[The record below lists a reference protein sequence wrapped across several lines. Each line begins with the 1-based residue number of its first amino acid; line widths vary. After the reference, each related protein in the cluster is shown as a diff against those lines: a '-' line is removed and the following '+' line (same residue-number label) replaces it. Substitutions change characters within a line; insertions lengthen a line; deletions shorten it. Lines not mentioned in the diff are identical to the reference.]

1 MEKYKPE
8 PGYREPYTEYGMEIV
23 MFCAKHCLTKKA
35 LAAEA
40 GIPYDS
46 LLATIKAAA
55 AATTSRPLWLPVM
68 ARYEAAAK
76 KRRRKGGVR
85 KCRATSAPAPQPA
98 DWRRPATRSR
108 RSRAASM
115 RPANSAATAAAATA
129 AKVTRSPSAACR

>member
-46 LLATIKAAA
+46 LLATIKGRRSGHNVKAAVA
-55 AATTSRPLWLPVM
+55 PSWRATKRP
-68 ARYEAAAK
+68 
-76 KRRRKGGVR
+76 RRSSGGKAGVR
-85 KCRATSAPAPQPA
+85 KCRATSAPAPQP
-98 DWRRPATRSR
+98 
-108 RSRAASM
+108 
-115 RPANSAATAAAATA
+115 
-129 AKVTRSPSAACR
+129 C

>member
-46 LLATIKAAA
+46 LLATIKGRRVKAAVA
-55 AATTSRPLWLPVM
+55 PVM

-76 KRRRKGGVR
+76 KQRRKGRG
-85 KCRATSAPAPQPA
+85 A
-98 DWRRPATRSR
+98 
-108 RSRAASM
+108 
-115 RPANSAATAAAATA
+115 
-129 AKVTRSPSAACR
+129 

>member
-46 LLATIKAAA
+46 LLATIKGRRSGHNVKAAVA
-55 AATTSRPLWLPVM
+55 PVI

-76 KRRRKGGVR
+76 KQQRKGRG
-85 KCRATSAPAPQPA
+85 A
-98 DWRRPATRSR
+98 
-108 RSRAASM
+108 
-115 RPANSAATAAAATA
+115 
-129 AKVTRSPSAACR
+129 

>member
-46 LLATIKAAA
+46 LLATIK
-55 AATTSRPLWLPVM
+55 
-68 ARYEAAAK
+68 
-76 KRRRKGGVR
+76 G
-85 KCRATSAPAPQPA
+85 
-98 DWRRPATRSR
+98 R
-108 RSRAASM
+108 RSGQRKDLFHFYVLYG
-115 RPANSAATAAAATA
+115 NETAI
-129 AKVTRSPSAACR
+129 KVHKRV

>member
-46 LLATIKAAA
+46 LLATIKGRRSGHNVKAAVA
-55 AATTSRPLWLPVM
+55 PVM
-68 ARYEAAAK
+68 ARYPTE
-76 KRRRKGGVR
+76 GG
-85 KCRATSAPAPQPA
+85 
-98 DWRRPATRSR
+98 
-108 RSRAASM
+108 
-115 RPANSAATAAAATA
+115 
-129 AKVTRSPSAACR
+129 

>member
-23 MFCAKHCLTKKA
+23 MFCLTKKA

-46 LLATIKAAA
+46 LLATIKGRRSGHNVKAAVA
-55 AATTSRPLWLPVM
+55 PVM

-76 KRRRKGGVR
+76 KQRRKGRG
-85 KCRATSAPAPQPA
+85 A
-98 DWRRPATRSR
+98 
-108 RSRAASM
+108 
-115 RPANSAATAAAATA
+115 
-129 AKVTRSPSAACR
+129 

>member
-46 LLATIKAAA
+46 LLATIKGRRSGHNVPARASGRRQELGLSLRLAA
-55 AATTSRPLWLPVM
+55 
-68 ARYEAAAK
+68 
-76 KRRRKGGVR
+76 RRRLYDRGLLGG
-85 KCRATSAPAPQPA
+85 
-98 DWRRPATRSR
+98 R
-108 RSRAASM
+108 RSGGSQGRIQLAAD
-115 RPANSAATAAAATA
+115 AAEAPW
-129 AKVTRSPSAACR
+129 RQG

>member
-46 LLATIKAAA
+46 LLATTPPSTSTASAS
-55 AATTSRPLWLPVM
+55 TT
-68 ARYEAAAK
+68 
-76 KRRRKGGVR
+76 
-85 KCRATSAPAPQPA
+85 T
-98 DWRRPATRSR
+98 T
-108 RSRAASM
+108 
-115 RPANSAATAAAATA
+115 
-129 AKVTRSPSAACR
+129 

>member
-46 LLATIKAAA
+46 LLATIKGRRSGHNVKAAA
-55 AATTSRPLWLPVM
+55 AATTSRPPWPPSWR
-68 ARYEAAAK
+68 AT
-76 KRRRKGGVR
+76 KRLRRSSGGKAGVR
-85 KCRATSAPAPQPA
+85 KCRATSAPAP
-98 DWRRPATRSR
+98 RP
-108 RSRAASM
+108 
-115 RPANSAATAAAATA
+115 
-129 AKVTRSPSAACR
+129 C

>member
-46 LLATIKAAA
+46 LLATIKGRRSGHNVKAAVA
-55 AATTSRPLWLPVM
+55 PVM
-68 ARYEAAAK
+68 ARYEAAV
-76 KRRRKGGVR
+76 RGGHDGRDGV
-85 KCRATSAPAPQPA
+85 CLHTDACAGCAGGGGIHRAELAGSVCGDPLFQG
-98 DWRRPATRSR
+98 R
-108 RSRAASM
+108 
-115 RPANSAATAAAATA
+115 
-129 AKVTRSPSAACR
+129 

>member
-46 LLATIKAAA
+46 LLATIKGRRSGHNVKAAVA
-55 AATTSRPLWLPVM
+55 LSWRAT
-68 ARYEAAAK
+68 
-76 KRRRKGGVR
+76 KRLRRSSGGKAGVR
-85 KCRATSAPAPQPA
+85 KCRATSAPAPQP
-98 DWRRPATRSR
+98 
-108 RSRAASM
+108 
-115 RPANSAATAAAATA
+115 
-129 AKVTRSPSAACR
+129 C

>member
-46 LLATIKAAA
+46 LLATIKGRRSGHNVKKCGGI
-55 AATTSRPLWLPVM
+55 TKVIGQRP
-68 ARYEAAAK
+68 
-76 KRRRKGGVR
+76 G
-85 KCRATSAPAPQPA
+85 
-98 DWRRPATRSR
+98 RSR
-108 RSRAASM
+108 EIAKVFAAPLPGVAGAKFGRLRSRYG
-115 RPANSAATAAAATA
+115 
-129 AKVTRSPSAACR
+129 